1 VFTSPSSFFVLLG
14 FARFFSTSNH
24 RKHGQGE
31 QRQQGNPIPVCK
43 KKQREQL
50 GKEEDAREMEEL
62 PSMFMLNSMKN
73 FLSGC
78 SSLCS

>member
-1 VFTSPSSFFVLLG
+1 MAKENNANKVIQYLSV
-14 FARFFSTSNH
+14 
-24 RKHGQGE
+24 KQ
-31 QRQQGNPIPVCK
+31 
-43 KKQREQL
+43 QREQL

-78 SSLCS
+78 SSVCS